1 MTDDGIARF
10 GASDDLQIYHDAS
23 NSYVRH
29 VGTGNLNISGDEVR
43 ILNQANDE
51 LKALFT
57 TDGSVELYFDNT
69 KRLETKDSGVAI
81 TGTLSV
87 DSATLTNLT
96 GDSATITNIAN
107 SVLTAK
113 AITGTTVTTS
123 GDIVSSGTIR
133 GGNLNVDSA
142 DIDTIA
148 KASLLGGTGVT
159 YDSSSGVIAIGQPV
173 ATTDSVTFSGLT
185 IGGNLVVS
193 GTTTTVATTNTTMT
207 DQLFELGNGR
217 TGSPSGDAGI
227 VIEMGDDSN
236 AFIGFDQ
243 SLGKFVVSR
252 TNATGSSTGNLVHT
266 TAPLVVGGLTADS
279 HYTDNWYITTLLE
292 TTKCH
297 KSRYTYCVDSR
308 QYCNRR

>member
-1 MTDDGIARF
+1 MV
-10 GASDDLQIYHDAS
+10 HE
-23 NSYVRH
+23 
-29 VGTGNLNISGDEVR
+29 VGL
-43 ILNQANDE
+43 
-51 LKALFT
+51 
-57 TDGSVELYFDNT
+57 
-69 KRLETKDSGVAI
+69 
-81 TGTLSV
+81 
-87 DSATLTNLT
+87 
-96 GDSATITNIAN
+96 
-107 SVLTAK
+107 
-113 AITGTTVTTS
+113 
-123 GDIVSSGTIR
+123 
-133 GGNLNVDSA
+133 GNLNVDSA

-266 TAPLVVGGLTADS
+266 TAPLVVGGLTA
-279 HYTDNWYITTLLE
+279 E
-292 TTKCH
+292 
-297 KSRYTYCVDSR
+297 
-308 QYCNRR
+308 Q